1 MCCNVFSLAI
11 GTYFEKRVFVMNG
24 FVYLYDLLHS
34 LRILV
39 FQLLLSSRK
48 KTKTNNSPPPP
59 LLIEADAITSKLSSH
74 TIGLYVN

>member
-48 KTKTNNSPPPP
+48 KQKQTIPPHLPC
-59 LLIEADAITSKLSSH
+59 LLKLTPSRQSCLA
-74 TIGLYVN
+74 TLLVCT